1 MGGWLAVCGRGLR
14 NMFCFVMAF
23 VQGGVNVW
31 AIHCTVATGSVCVV
45 AVVGPFHCTVA
56 TGSVCVVAVVGP
68 FIAL

>member
-31 AIHCTVATGSVCVV
+31 AIHCTVATGSGDVESHEFGQC
-45 AVVGPFHCTVA
+45 
-56 TGSVCVVAVVGP
+56 
-68 FIAL
+68 L